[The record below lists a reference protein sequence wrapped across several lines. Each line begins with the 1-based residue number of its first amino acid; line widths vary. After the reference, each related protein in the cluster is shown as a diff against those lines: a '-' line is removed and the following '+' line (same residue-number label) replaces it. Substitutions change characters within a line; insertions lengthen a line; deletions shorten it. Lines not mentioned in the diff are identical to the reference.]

1 MGEQWHGFR
10 RVWGENITGIE
21 TTLMGAAVI
30 AVPFQNMY
38 FQAGR
43 LAVAG
48 AQLSFFP
55 LLGLVIL
62 FFARMLVE
70 RRASDHGRGLVAVIG
85 AFFVLVSLS
94 SLMTVAV
101 LGTQGLAWPLLLHKY
116 VSQTILYS
124 VWLAAIFLV
133 KVDRRLRWAF
143 AVAFGVT
150 CLGAI
155 ISIYSPTFNQESHS
169 AFLYAKNLN
178 LRPRGFSRE
187 ASDLA
192 LTIGGLGGV
201 LYFWISSRFRLAV
214 LAATSFLLAAI
225 QSKGAVGAWLLAVAV
240 GFGFRWF
247 RGRER
252 SAVVA
257 ELAAVALPL
266 FGYYAYLLSGHS
278 SAAPGRGLG
287 YGLGVYVSAVAE
299 GSTTVGT
306 RLTMAV
312 FSLATLFRAPLGV
325 GFLGLLPWVHAFL
338 PGVIQMV
345 ARAFPNFQYTEVMSY
360 AVSTSGSFVSAKSVL
375 FNGVVLAGFPFLAL
389 NAIIWWRFLRFVL
402 KTNAGELLVP
412 VLFVLVS
419 YSAYAGIENSYA
431 PAFVLS
437 LAYFY
442 VRGKS
447 EE

>member
-1 MGEQWHGFR
+1 MAEQTLAFR
-10 RVWGENITGIE
+10 SAWDQNLSGIE
-21 TTLMGAAVI
+21 AILMSAAVV
-30 AVPFQNMY
+30 AVPFQNMD

-62 FFARMLVE
+62 FFVRVFVE
-70 RRASDHGRGLVAVIG
+70 RRATAHGRSLVAVTG

-101 LGTQGLAWPLLLHKY
+101 LGTQGLAWSLLLHKY
-116 VSQTILYS
+116 LSQTVLYG
-124 VWLAAIFLV
+124 VWLAAIFRV
-133 KVDRRLRWAF
+133 KVDRRLYWAF
-143 AVAFGVT
+143 ALAFVVA

-155 ISIYSPTFNQESHS
+155 LSIYSPTFNQESHS

-192 LTIGGLGGV
+192 LTIGGLGGI
-201 LYFWISSRFRLAV
+201 LYLWSSRSFRLAILGV
-214 LAATSFLLAAI
+214 TSLLLAAI

-240 GFGFRWF
+240 GFVFRWA
-247 RGRER
+247 RGKER
-252 SAVVA
+252 STVVA
-257 ELAAVALPL
+257 ELAAVTLPL
-266 FGYYAYLLSGHS
+266 FGYYVYLLSAHS
-278 SAAPGRGLG
+278 FAAPGGLRHG
-287 YGLGVYVSAVAE
+287 VGVYVSAVAE
-299 GSTTVGT
+299 GSTTIGT

-312 FSLATLFRAPLGV
+312 FSLATLLRAPLGV
-325 GFLGLLPWVHAFL
+325 GFFGFLPWVHAFL
-338 PGVIQMV
+338 PQVIQVV
-345 ARAFPNFQYTEVMSY
+345 ARAFPSFQYTEVMSY
-360 AVSTSGSFVSAKSVL
+360 AVSASGAFVSAKSVL
-375 FNGVVLAGFPFLAL
+375 FNGVVLAGLPFLAL
-389 NAIIWWRFLRFVL
+389 NVVIWWRFLRFVL
-402 KTNAGELLVP
+402 KENAGELLVP
-412 VLFVLVS
+412 VIFVLIS